1 MPEGY
6 QSYLP
11 LIVLAWTV
19 VTFFA
24 GHVIGHRAA
33 VKRDKR
39 KEYNSLVSPVRV
51 ELLKQINTIENND
64 YELPKLKRDDIIRI
78 GDLLKNQKKLMA
90 AYAEFKDANSWES
103 VMNGVDDY
111 GRPVIGDTSRALSA
125 AKRLLKE
132 IPMK

>member
-11 LIVLAWTV
+11 LVVLAWTV

-24 GHVIGHRAA
+24 GHFIGHRAA

-51 ELLKQINTIENND
+51 ELLKQVNTIENND
-64 YELPKLKRDDIIRI
+64 YELPRFKRDDIIRI

-90 AYAEFKDANSWES
+90 AYSEFKDANSWES
-103 VMNGVDDY
+103 VMNGTDDY
-111 GRPVIGDTSRALSA
+111 GQPIVGDTSRALSA

-132 IPMK
+132 IPLK